1 MTNNFVA
8 DLVEKM
14 GGNNVF
20 AVRVGVSVKTVRNW
34 KNNNLIPNDQN
45 QRTEVIRAAQDLGI
59 IIRGSDFVYEMKEGV
74 DNAKQ

>member
-1 MTNNFVA
+1 MANNFVA

-14 GGNNVF
+14 GGENVF
-20 AVRVGVSVKTVRNW
+20 AARVGVSPKTVRNW
-34 KNNNLIPNDQN
+34 KKNNLVPNDRN

-74 DNAKQ
+74 DNAK